1 MKADCCGVDVVEMM
15 ILYRNTG
22 CRKKEIG
29 EKTTKLLE
37 NRTEMLN
44 RTQEKKIWSC
54 DCAALGSSGVQST
67 VGSILGL
74 FHCSS
79 LIQTY
84 GIVALSNTLTIV
96 CKFEIALAAHRFLKQ
111 I

>member
-1 MKADCCGVDVVEMM
+1 MNWGVVAYSLFFIFVAMQRVSK
-15 ILYRNTG
+15 YRLS
-22 CRKKEIG
+22 KKGIG

-84 GIVALSNTLTIV
+84 GIVKYIDNSS
-96 CKFEIALAAHRFLKQ
+96 
-111 I
+111 